1 MRYNK
6 NLLIASLVIVILVL
20 LGVITYIFAIKPAI
34 SSYVIGTQNQG
45 IDYALAIIVQQIQQ
59 NGFVQIP
66 IGNQTLILVPAQPQ
80 QVANPNPPTGT

>member
-1 MRYNK
+1 MGYNK
-6 NLLIASLVIVILVL
+6 NLLIVSLIIVILLL
-20 LGVITYIFAIKPAI
+20 LGIITYVFAIKPAI
-34 SSYVIGTQNQG
+34 SGYVVNTQNQG

-80 QVANPNPPTGT
+80 QIVNPSSG

>member
-6 NLLIASLVIVILVL
+6 SLLIASLVLIILVL
-20 LGVITYIFAIKPAI
+20 LGIITYIFAIKPAI

-80 QVANPNPPTGT
+80 QAVNPGPTTGT